1 MKLKF
6 FSNLWNLIFLT
17 GIFSFNSH
25 VYYLTRGFIASTRAS
40 DLLTC
45 ACNLSIREIG
55 LLTCGF
61 EFVTHGFEFVIRG
74 IELVTRGIELLT
86 RGFELV
92 TRKFELA
99 TRISELVTRVL
110 LFHKLFI

>member
-17 GIFSFNSH
+17 GIFSFIFFLSH

-74 IELVTRGIELLT
+74 IELVTRGIEL
-86 RGFELV
+86 
-92 TRKFELA
+92 A